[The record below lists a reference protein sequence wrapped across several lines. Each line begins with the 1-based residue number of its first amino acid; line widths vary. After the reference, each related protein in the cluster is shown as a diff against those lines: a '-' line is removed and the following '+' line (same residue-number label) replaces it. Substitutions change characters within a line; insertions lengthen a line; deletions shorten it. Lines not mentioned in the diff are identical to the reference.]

1 MKLKTKHTMKSF
13 LQTTLFWVL
22 ALLITLSAAIYQ
34 RMTGPTYPKKISL
47 NDGTQNYALKLVRS
61 AESTG
66 DLHLEFPLPDY
77 AIYAFLEYRRFP
89 TNESWQKDSLV
100 RKGDLLLGKLPMQ
113 PPAGKIEY
121 KLTFYKNSKPLTAS
135 EPMHVVVRFKGAV
148 PDRILIPH
156 IIAIFLA
163 MLLANFTAII
173 ALARRKSA
181 RTYTFIALGML
192 SLGGMLFGPLV
203 QLHAFGE
210 LWAGVPFG
218 WDLTDN
224 KTLIAFLFW
233 IFAAYKNLKKVN
245 FTSIIVAAII
255 TLLIFSIPHSMFGSE
270 LNYETGEI
278 SQG

>member
-1 MKLKTKHTMKSF
+1 MNKY
-13 LQTTLFWVL
+13 LQTTLFWLL

-47 NDGTQNYALKLVRS
+47 NDGKQNHALKLIRS

-66 DLHLEFPLPDY
+66 DLQVEFPLPDSTM
-77 AIYAFLEYRRFP
+77 YAFLEYRRFP

-100 RKGDLLLGKLPMQ
+100 RKGDLLVGWLPMQ

-121 KLTFYKNSKPLTAS
+121 RLSVYKNQQMLTPS

-163 MLLANFTAII
+163 MLLANYTAII

-181 RTYTFIALGML
+181 RTYTFITLGML

-233 IFAAYKNLKKVN
+233 IFAAYKNLKKAN
-245 FTSIIVAAII
+245 FTSIIVAAIV

>member
-1 MKLKTKHTMKSF
+1 MNKY
-13 LQTTLFWVL
+13 LQTALFWML

-47 NDGTQNYALKLVRS
+47 NDGNQNFALKLVRS

-66 DLHLEFPLPDY
+66 DLHLEFPLPDS

-89 TNESWQKDSLV
+89 TNENWQKDSLV
-100 RKGDLLLGKLPMQ
+100 RKGDLLLGTLPMQ

-121 KLTFYKNSKPLTAS
+121 RLTVYKDQQILTAS
-135 EPMHVVVRFKGAV
+135 EPMHEIVRFKGAV
-148 PDRILIPH
+148 PKNILIPH
-156 IIAIFLA
+156 VIAIFLA
-163 MLLANFTAII
+163 MLLANFTALL
-173 ALARRKSA
+173 ALARRDNA
-181 RTYTFIALGML
+181 RTYTFVTLGLL

-210 LWAGVPFG
+210 LWTGVPFG

-233 IFAAYKNLKKVN
+233 VFAAYKNLKKAN

-270 LNYETGEI
+270 LNHETGI
-278 SQG
+278 VNQG